1 MIDKLKGAYK
11 SLTIWLN
18 AMFLG
23 LISNA
28 DTVMSSLRDNLP
40 TVSQWLNADM
50 LKYSAYF
57 IIGVNVLLRFKTK
70 SSLADK

>member
-1 MIDKLKGAYK
+1 MLEKLKGAYK

-28 DTVMSSLRDNLP
+28 DLVMSSLRENLP

-57 IIGVNVLLRFKTK
+57 IIGVNVLMRFRTHN
-70 SSLADK
+70 SLADK